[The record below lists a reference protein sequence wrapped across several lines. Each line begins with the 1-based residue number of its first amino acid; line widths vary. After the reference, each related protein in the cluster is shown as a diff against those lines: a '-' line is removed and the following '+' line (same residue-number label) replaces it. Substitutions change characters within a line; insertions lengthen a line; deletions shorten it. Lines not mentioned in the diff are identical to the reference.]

1 MVNIAARIPAPG
13 AARASPGAGPCV
25 GSRMRQGVPV
35 SDINALAK
43 AATLAANEGRW
54 NEAEQLWRSVL
65 ALDSRHPQAL
75 YSLGVHAFKRGQ
87 LTEALQAL
95 QAAHAV
101 SPADPVVLLTLSVVL
116 REQGDSV
123 AELKAIDAALAAD
136 PYFLAGLLAK
146 ASHLE
151 RHGRPKAATAIYRN
165 ALKIAPQEAHW
176 PAALRSQLL
185 HARALV
191 ERIGTELAAF
201 LADRIGTRESAL
213 TAFEA
218 ERWREA
224 GAILSGRSQPYP
236 SVCSQ
241 LHVPRLPAI
250 PFYQRDA
257 FDWVEAL
264 EARTDAITAELNA
277 VMAQEQGEFKP
288 YIAYQPG
295 IPVNQW
301 QELNHS
307 RRWSS
312 YFLWQNGQPVA
323 EHLQHCPVTAQA
335 LRDVDMADIGG
346 LCPNA
351 MFSALAPHTRI
362 PPHHGETNARVI
374 VHLPLVVP
382 EHCLYRVGFEQ
393 RRWKVG
399 EVLIFDDSI
408 EHEARNDSDELR
420 VVLIFD
426 VWNPLLSPGERDMV
440 RALSAA
446 TREFQGQA

>member
-1 MVNIAARIPAPG
+1 M
-13 AARASPGAGPCV
+13 
-25 GSRMRQGVPV
+25 
-35 SDINALAK
+35 SDINAFIE
-43 AATLAANEGRW
+43 AATTAVNQGRW
-54 NEAEQLWRSVL
+54 NEAEQLWNKVL
-65 ALDSRHPQAL
+65 VLDPKHPQAL

-87 LTEALQAL
+87 LAEALKAL

-101 SPADPVVLLTLSVVL
+101 APQDPVVLLSISVVL
-116 REQGDSV
+116 REQDDGDG
-123 AELKAIDAALAAD
+123 ELKAIEAALAAD

-151 RHGRPKAATAIYRN
+151 RHGRPRAATAVYRN
-165 ALKIAPQEAHW
+165 ALKVAPQEPHW
-176 PAALRSQLL
+176 PALLRSQLL
-185 HARALV
+185 HGRAQV
-191 ERIGTELAAF
+191 QRIGIELAAF
-201 LADRIGTRESAL
+201 LAERIGTRLSAM
-213 TAFEA
+213 TPAEA
-218 ERWREA
+218 QRWREA
-224 GAILSGRSQPYP
+224 GAILSGQSQSYP
-236 SVCSQ
+236 SVCSRLQ
-241 LHVPRLPAI
+241 VPRLPAI
-250 PFYQRDA
+250 PFFERDT

-264 EARTDAITAELNA
+264 EARTDAITAELKA
-277 VMAQEQGEFKP
+277 AMAQDRDEFTP

-295 IPVNQW
+295 TPVNQW

-312 YFLWQNGQPVA
+312 YFLWRNSQPVT
-323 EHLQHCPVTAQA
+323 EHLQCCPQTAQA
-335 LRDVDMADIGG
+335 LAAVDMADIGG

-440 RALSAA
+440 RTLSAA

>member
-1 MVNIAARIPAPG
+1 M
-13 AARASPGAGPCV
+13 
-25 GSRMRQGVPV
+25 
-35 SDINALAK
+35 SDLNTLVQS
-43 AATLAANEGRW
+43 ATLAANEGRW
-54 NEAEQLWRSVL
+54 DQAEQFWKRVL
-65 ALDSRHPQAL
+65 ALDPKHPQAL
-75 YSLGVHAFKRGQ
+75 YTLGVHAFKRGQ

-95 QAAHAV
+95 QAAHAAA
-101 SPADPVVLLTLSVVL
+101 PGDPVVLLSISVVL
-116 REQGDSV
+116 REQGDS
-123 AELKAIDAALAAD
+123 AGELDAIEAALAAD

-151 RHGRPKAATAIYRN
+151 RHGRSKAAAAVYRN
-165 ALKIAPQEAHW
+165 ALKVAPQEPRW
-176 PAALRSQLL
+176 PQALRRQLL
-185 HARALV
+185 HARDQVERVGMEMAAFLA
-191 ERIGTELAAF
+191 ERIGT
-201 LADRIGTRESAL
+201 RTSAL
-213 TAFEA
+213 TPAEA
-218 ERWREA
+218 QRWREA
-224 GAILSGRSQPYP
+224 GAILSGQSHPYP

-250 PFYQRDA
+250 PFHARDA

-264 EARTDAITAELNA
+264 EAKTNAITAELTA
-277 VMAQEQGEFKP
+277 AMAREQGEFQP

-295 IPVNQW
+295 TPVNQW

-312 YFLWQNGQPVA
+312 YFLWRNGQPQA
-323 EHLQHCPVTAQA
+323 GHLQQCPQTAQA
-335 LRDVDMADIGG
+335 LTDVDMADIGG

-382 EHCLYRVGFEQ
+382 ENCLYRVGFEQ

-426 VWNPLLSPGERDMV
+426 VWNPLLSAGDREMV
-440 RALSAA
+440 RTLSVA
-446 TREFQGQA
+446 TREFQAQA

>member
-1 MVNIAARIPAPG
+1 M
-13 AARASPGAGPCV
+13 SEL
-25 GSRMRQGVPV
+25 
-35 SDINALAK
+35 DALIES
-43 AATLAANEGRW
+43 ATRAANQGRW
-54 NEAEQLWRSVL
+54 DEAEQCWKRVL
-65 ALDSRHPQAL
+65 ALDPKHPQAL
-75 YSLGVHAFKRGQ
+75 YTLGVHAFKRGQ
-87 LTEALQAL
+87 LPEALQAL
-95 QAAHAV
+95 QAAHTVA
-101 SPADPVVLLTLSVVL
+101 PHDPVVLLSISVVL
-116 REQGDSV
+116 REQGDGA
-123 AELKAIDAALAAD
+123 AELRAIDAALTAD

-151 RHGRPKAATAIYRN
+151 RHAQPMAATAFYRN
-165 ALKIAPQEAHW
+165 ALKVAPPEPRW
-176 PAALRSQLL
+176 PAALRSQLI
-185 HARALV
+185 HARTQV
-191 ERIGTELAAF
+191 ERAGIALAAF
-201 LADRIGTRESAL
+201 LAERVGTRASAL
-213 TAFEA
+213 TPTEA
-218 ERWREA
+218 QRWREA
-224 GAILSGRSQPYP
+224 GAILSGQSQPYP

-250 PFYQRDA
+250 PFYERDA
-257 FDWVEAL
+257 FGWVEAL
-264 EARTDAITAELNA
+264 EAQTDAIRSEMTA
-277 VMAQEQGEFKP
+277 VMAKDQGEFQP

-295 IPVNQW
+295 TPVNQW

-312 YFLWQNGQPVA
+312 YFLWRNGQPQT
-323 EHLQHCPVTAQA
+323 EHLHQCPQTAQA
-335 LRDVDMADIGG
+335 LAHVDMADIGG

-351 MFSALAPHTRI
+351 IFSALAPHTRI

-399 EVLIFDDSI
+399 EVLVFDDSI

-426 VWNPLLSPGERDMV
+426 VWNPLLSAGERDMV

-446 TREFQGQA
+446 TREFQRQA